1 MPKPQEQMR
10 PPEEQN
16 KAGLMLEQ
24 MGTERIAAIQKNIG
38 MEKWLELREQF
49 GDDDADGLRQALE
62 AIEQEKE

>member
-1 MPKPQEQMR
+1 
-10 PPEEQN
+10 
-16 KAGLMLEQ
+16 
-24 MGTERIAAIQKNIG
+24 